1 MGCLWVTL
9 AVTLLSTTICQDY
22 EYRFYG
28 ESEPDYDRYTETQ
41 PEYDRSPQHQVDYSR
56 LAEIDP
62 DYDRSPQHQVDFR
75 RLAEIDSDYDRSP
88 QHQVDFRR
96 VAEMHPDYDRSS
108 QHQVDYRHLAEIE
121 PDYDR
126 SPQHQVDFRRVA
138 EMHPDYDRSP
148 QHQVD
153 VRRLAE
159 IDPDYD
165 HSPQYQVDFRRV
177 AEMHPDYDR
186 SSQYQVDY
194 SRLPELHPDYD
205 RYIEP
210 QPEYNSYG
218 QHQPYYESYAHQQ
231 LDYDSYVQPS
241 NPVIPQCALECDCPI
256 DFPSAMYCDDRNLHF
271 IPLVPSG
278 IKYLYLQNNVIQEV
292 KANVFDNA
300 TDLLWLILDH
310 NHITSENIE
319 KGSFDKLDNLQKLFF
334 SYNNLTEPVEPLAK
348 SLNELRMIGNK
359 LSKIPLATLSGLEN
373 LTALYLQ
380 GNQLT
385 FESID
390 GAFIGLKSLVYLDIS
405 DNKLNNLPSSLPTSL
420 ETLYA
425 DQNNINSIPTGY
437 VQELLSL
444 QYLRISHNQLVDT
457 GIPVDTFNVSSL
469 IELDLSYNKLHTIP
483 EVNEKLENLYLQVN
497 RINRFDLS
505 SFCQFPGASSRLTY
519 LRLDGNNIS
528 QSSLP
533 KEISTCL
540 RRVTM
545 LLID

>member
-1 MGCLWVTL
+1 MGCLWVAL
-9 AVTLLSTTICQDY
+9 AVTMLSTIICQDY
-22 EYRFYG
+22 EYRFY
-28 ESEPDYDRYTETQ
+28 SQPEPDYDLDYETQ

-56 LAEIDP
+56 LAELHP
-62 DYDRSPQHQVDFR
+62 GYDH
-75 RLAEIDSDYDRSP
+75 
-88 QHQVDFRR
+88 
-96 VAEMHPDYDRSS
+96 
-108 QHQVDYRHLAEIE
+108 
-121 PDYDR
+121 
-126 SPQHQVDFRRVA
+126 
-138 EMHPDYDRSP
+138 SP

-165 HSPQYQVDFRRV
+165 HSPQHQVDVRHLAEIDPDYDHSPQHQVDYRHL
-177 AEMHPDYDR
+177 AEMHPGYDR
-186 SSQYQVDY
+186 SPQYQVDY
-194 SRLPELHPDYD
+194 SHLPEVHPDYD
-205 RYIEP
+205 RYIDP
-210 QPEYNSYG
+210 QTEYNSYG
-218 QHQPYYESYAHQQ
+218 QHHPYYESYAQQQ
-231 LDYDSYVQPS
+231 LDYDSYTQPS
-241 NPVIPQCALECDCPI
+241 NPVLPQCAMECDCPI
-256 DFPSAMYCDDRNLHF
+256 NFPSAMYCDDRNLHF

-278 IKYLYLQNNVIQEV
+278 IKYLYLQNNMIQEV

-334 SYNNLTEPVEPLAK
+334 SYNNLTEPVGPLAK

-359 LSKIPLATLSGLEN
+359 LSKLPLATLSGLEN

-380 GNQLT
+380 GNELT

-390 GAFIGLKSLVYLDIS
+390 GVFIGLKSLLYLDIS

-425 DQNNINSIPTGY
+425 DQNNIDSIPTAY

-457 GIPVDTFNVSSL
+457 GIPVGTFNISSL

-483 EVNEKLENLYLQVN
+483 EVHENLENLYLQVN

-505 SFCQFPGASSRLTY
+505 SFCQFPGVSSRLTY
-519 LRLDGNNIS
+519 LRLDGNNILR
-528 QSSLP
+528 SSLP